1 MAYFRHILAI
11 ALAALAAEAPAQPA
25 SPAPPPAFLD
35 RDKGHCIAC
44 HQVPEGAGPATRAD
58 LGPRL
63 EGKRMRELGRAKLRA
78 VIEDPT
84 RANPGTVMPP
94 FGRHRILAAG
104 EIDRIVE
111 YLHALP

>member
-1 MAYFRHILAI
+1 MPRRLRFLAL
-11 ALAALAAEAPAQPA
+11 ALAALAIDALAQ

-44 HQVPEGAGPATRAD
+44 HQVPDGAGPSTRAD

-63 EGKRMRELGRAKLRA
+63 EGKRMRELGRPKLRA

-84 RANPGTVMPP
+84 RDNPDTVMPP
-94 FGRHRILAAG
+94 FGRHRILAAA